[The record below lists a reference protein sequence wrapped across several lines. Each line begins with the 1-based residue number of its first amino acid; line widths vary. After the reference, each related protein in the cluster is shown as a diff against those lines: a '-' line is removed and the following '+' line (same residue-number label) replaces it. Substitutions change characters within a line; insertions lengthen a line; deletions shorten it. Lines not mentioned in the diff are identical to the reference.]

1 MDENEEITE
10 TLKEFWKH
18 EARGLKETEKEDDEG
33 KSETSREV
41 MDIEFNS
48 SPAILGATLLKHASQ
63 FELQFPAI
71 VNVLNMLYCRNYC
84 DDLSCSTV
92 KLDDAF
98 EIFQKTKEILAKG
111 GFNLRKWR
119 TNDKGLLQ
127 EIEQVEKWL
136 IVFCENFRIMRKCE
150 ISQNT
155 SFEVIFCKMRK
166 LILKTLFAKIND
178 RKHAIHLQGD
188 SVHADSLVHVPFN
201 VR

>member
-1 MDENEEITE
+1 MHYIISNLVIDSVSKPGVDENEEMTE

-98 EIFQKTKEILAKG
+98 EIFQKTRVILAKG
-111 GFNLRKWR
+111 GFNLCQWR

-127 EIEQVEKWL
+127 EIEQVEKSTATASGNSSR
-136 IVFCENFRIMRKCE
+136 ENSCQTETFTKVLGVHWDSE
-150 ISQNT
+150 SDD
-155 SFEVIFCKMRK
+155 
-166 LILKTLFAKIND
+166 LFYD
-178 RKHAIHLQGD
+178 LS
-188 SVHADSLVHVPFN
+188 SVLEFAQLSP
-201 VR
+201 